1 VRPQGPAEGF
11 DTSNGR
17 PVRFGIIGT
26 GFMARVHA
34 HAVRA
39 GGGSVTR
46 LAGSSPERAK
56 EAAGR
61 LHVSEVAASV
71 EELVEAPDVDIV
83 SVCTPNNLHGPM
95 AELALAA
102 GKHVICEKPLA
113 LTAPEAAHLAGLA
126 DRTGRLTA
134 VPFVYRYYPTVRE
147 ARARIARGDAGR
159 LWLLHGSY
167 LQDWLASPAATDW
180 RVDPAR
186 GGSSRAFG
194 DIGVHW
200 CDLME
205 FVTGHRIVELTATTA
220 RAHEAR
226 RDVPVAT
233 EDGACVIFRTDQGAT
248 GSVLVSQVSPGRKNA
263 LTFSFDGTEASF
275 GFDQERPETLRVGG
289 SAVDLVVQRDPD
301 HLTAAAAP
309 YAVLPPGHPQGYQ
322 DCFNGFFA
330 DVIAGVR
337 GEDVGGLPSFDDGL
351 RAARITAAVVEAA
364 ATGAW
369 VRVAP

>member
-1 VRPQGPAEGF
+1 VSFQSPGEG
-11 DTSNGR
+11 
-17 PVRFGIIGT
+17 PVRFGIVGT

-61 LHVSEVAASV
+61 LYVAEVAASV
-71 EELVEAPDVDIV
+71 EELVESPDVDVV
-83 SVCTPNNLHGPM
+83 SVCTPNHLHGPM
-95 AELALAA
+95 AEMALAA

-126 DRTGRLTA
+126 QRTGRITA

-147 ARARIARGDAGR
+147 ARERIARGDAGR
-159 LWLLHGSY
+159 LWMLHGSY

-186 GGSSRAFG
+186 GGASRAFG

-220 RAHEAR
+220 RAHGSR
-226 RDVPVAT
+226 GDIPVAT
-233 EDGACVIFRTDQGAT
+233 EDGACVLFRTDQGAT
-248 GSVLVSQVSPGRKNA
+248 GSMLVSQVSPGRKNA

-289 SAVDLVVQRDPD
+289 AAGDMVVQRD
-301 HLTAAAAP
+301 HLTPAAAR

-330 DVIAGVR
+330 DVMAGVR
-337 GEDVGGLPSFDDGL
+337 GEDVAGLPSFDDGL

-364 ATGAW
+364 ASGSW